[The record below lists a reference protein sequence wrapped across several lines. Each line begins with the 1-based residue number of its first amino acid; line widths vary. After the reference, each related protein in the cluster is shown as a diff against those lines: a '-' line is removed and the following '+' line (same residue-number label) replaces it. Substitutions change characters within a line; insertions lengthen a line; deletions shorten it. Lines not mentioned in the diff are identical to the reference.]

1 MSSSRHV
8 YTKKA
13 LISECDM
20 ELEEFSERYVE
31 KVRNIVFDGQQKWP
45 TPEGSEIQQWFRR
58 VAQGPNA
65 VRSMSTNNRMN
76 SRLISWK
83 TGKKFVPENLFFRTV
98 DTSRLLPVALADF
111 RIQWYALKD
120 TWAWLEG
127 RKKQAG
133 LEPREAWQA
142 MVLSGLMFQLVVMRN
157 MHDYGCGDIPVV
169 VTTWSSDQLDRA
181 LEYWTQLSTGEWSEE
196 EQRNKFLEID
206 NSWCLHVQP
215 CFTQADL
222 LVRALLSDPEV
233 GYVPRFIV
241 FMSVDTKVK
250 ARALFMHPSFRPPQ
264 ALVETFQLDAEEPIA
279 RNRIAA
285 SSISLSV
292 VLWQRG
298 ANCSGRKVAQGGCPM
313 QRVARSYI
321 AAKLT
326 RLKIGSRTNAYAKRA
341 LFENNNAL

>member
-1 MSSSRHV
+1 
-8 YTKKA
+8 
-13 LISECDM
+13 M

-264 ALVETFQLDAEEPIA
+264 ALVETFPTGCGGTDCTEPDCGFFDFSLCRSLAKGSKLLRKERWPKGVVRCNVWICAVEEPA
-279 RNRIAA
+279 GYDGPSNFQTCQRCCE
-285 SSISLSV
+285 
-292 VLWQRG
+292 VLYCCKAHQTQDWQ
-298 ANCSGRKVAQGGCPM
+298 SHK
-313 QRVARSYI
+313 RVCEARSV
-321 AAKLT
+321 
-326 RLKIGSRTNAYAKRA
+326 
-341 LFENNNAL
+341 